1 MNIYKMPTRMLKI
14 LDQIR
19 IRMDNTNN
27 ISEYNLWM
35 DKYLTII
42 EKYL

>member
-1 MNIYKMPTRMLKI
+1 MLKI